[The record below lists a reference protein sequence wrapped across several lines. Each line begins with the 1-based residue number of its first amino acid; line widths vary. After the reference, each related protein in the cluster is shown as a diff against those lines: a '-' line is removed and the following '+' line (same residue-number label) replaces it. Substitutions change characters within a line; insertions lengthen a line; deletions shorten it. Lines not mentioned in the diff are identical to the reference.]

1 MAVRGRRVVLKA
13 AIACGALA
21 ATPVLAQSSDGAL
34 VALEAFPSTYV
45 APRNVV
51 VWLPPGYDTT
61 AQRYPVLYMHDG
73 QNLFDPKTAMGGQAW
88 EVHKALASLIAAGA
102 ARPAIIVGIWSNRDR
117 AREYGPAAAVERLA
131 PDLRAALLG
140 DPPIPGGRP
149 PLSDQ
154 YLRFLVEELKPAI
167 DGRFRTLK
175 ERAHTFMA
183 GSSMG
188 GLISL
193 YAVAR
198 HPEVFGGAACLS
210 THWPVTTN
218 FNMLFDREDMRPVRI
233 ASAWFDWLGKSLPR
247 AGALKLYFDH
257 GDATLDALYGPYQ
270 QQMDAIL
277 RAKGYRQGIDV
288 ITKAYPGADHS
299 EAAWRSRVDIPLRFL
314 LLPEMPQSP
323 GLSIS

>member
-1 MAVRGRRVVLKA
+1 MVVRGRRVVLKTVMRA
-13 AIACGALA
+13 VMACGALA
-21 ATPVLAQSSDGAL
+21 AAPVLARGGDGTF
-34 VALEAFPSTYV
+34 VTLEAFPSRHV

-51 VWLPPGYDTT
+51 VWLPPGYDGAT
-61 AQRYPVLYMHDG
+61 QRYPVLYMHDG
-73 QNLFDPKTAMGGQAW
+73 QNLFDPRTAMGGQAW
-88 EVHKALASLIAAGA
+88 EVHKVLASLIASGA

-140 DPPIPGGRP
+140 DPPTPGGLP

-167 DGRFRTLK
+167 DSRFRTQK
-175 ERAHTFMA
+175 ERGGTFIL

-193 YAVAR
+193 YAAAR

-218 FNMLFDREDMRPVRI
+218 FNMLFDKDDMRPVRI
-233 ASAWFDWLGKSLPR
+233 ASAWFDWLGNALPR

-257 GDATLDALYGPYQ
+257 GDSTLDALYGPYQ

-288 ITKAYPGADHS
+288 ITKTYPGADHS

-314 LLPEMPQSP
+314 LPNA
-323 GLSIS
+323 GA

>member
-1 MAVRGRRVVLKA
+1 MAGRCRRAMLKA
-13 AIACGALA
+13 AMACGAAVVLPA
-21 ATPVLAQSSDGAL
+21 LAQGGDGTFVTL
-34 VALEAFPSTYV
+34 DAFPSRHV
-45 APRNVV
+45 AARKVM
-51 VWLPPGYDTT
+51 VWLPPGYD
-61 AQRYPVLYMHDG
+61 ADSRRYPVLYMHDG
-73 QNLFDPKTAMGGQAW
+73 QNLFDPHTAMGGQAW
-88 EVHKALASLIAAGA
+88 EVHKVLASLIASGA

-140 DPPIPGGRP
+140 DPPIPGGMP

-167 DGRFRTLK
+167 DSRFRTQK
-175 ERAHTFMA
+175 ERAGTFIL

-188 GLISL
+188 GLVSL
-193 YAVAR
+193 YAAAR
-198 HPEVFGGAACLS
+198 HPEIFSGAACLS

-218 FNMLFDREDMRPVRI
+218 FNMLFDRDDMRPVRI
-233 ASAWFDWLGKSLPR
+233 ASAWFDWLADALPR

-257 GDATLDALYGPYQ
+257 GDATLDALYAPYQ

-288 ITKAYPGADHS
+288 ITKVYPGADHS

-314 LLPEMPQSP
+314 LMPQV
-323 GLSIS
+323 